1 MLTSHSSLNGKI
13 AMATIAL
20 GKLEYVDPKSIWP
33 MEAKDFTPWLADNL
47 GLLGETLGLD
57 LELVK
62 TEASVGAFACDIEA
76 RETGSGR
83 RVIIENQLAQ
93 TDHGHLGQLIT
104 YAAGL
109 DAAVIVWIAPKVREE
124 HREAIDFLN
133 RHTRETLDFFML
145 ALEVISIS
153 GSPPAVVFKLAASP
167 NAWAKTTATSAN
179 KSASDNTIA
188 YQRFYQ
194 GLMDVLR
201 EKYKFTNAKAAQPQ
215 NWYSFS
221 SGTSGINYN
230 TTFASGNRLR
240 VELYIDV
247 GDLTKNKAIFD
258 ILKEQESVLQGAVG
272 EPLAWERLDGRRA
285 SRISVV
291 RENTSIAYAA
301 AHEDE
306 VREWLI
312 QRLLKFKAVFGP
324 RLKSAMDHSTADFA
338 KANSVTQ

>member
-1 MLTSHSSLNGKI
+1 
-13 AMATIAL
+13 
-20 GKLEYVDPKSIWP
+20 
-33 MEAKDFTPWLADNL
+33 MEAVDFTPWLGENL
-47 GLLGETLGLD
+47 ALLGETLGLD

-62 TEASVGAFACDIEA
+62 TEASVGSFACDIEA
-76 RETGSGR
+76 RDTGSGR

-133 RHTRETLDFFML
+133 RHTRETLDFFMI
-145 ALEVISIS
+145 ALEVIRIS
-153 GSPPAVVFKLAASP
+153 GSLPAVVFKLAASP
-167 NAWAKTTATSAN
+167 NAWAKTTAASAG

-188 YQRFYQ
+188 YQEFYQ
-194 GLMDVLR
+194 GLIDDLR
-201 EKYKFTNAKAAQPQ
+201 EKYKFTNAKVAQPQ

-221 SGTSGINYN
+221 SGTNGITYGA
-230 TTFASGNRLR
+230 TFPSGNRLR

-247 GDLTKNKAIFD
+247 GDAVKNKAIFD
-258 ILKEQESVLQGAVG
+258 ALKSDEIALQAEVVESLV
-272 EPLAWERLDGRRA
+272 WERLDNRRA

-291 RENTSIAYAA
+291 RDNTSIAYAT
-301 AHEDE
+301 AHDE
-306 VREWLI
+306 EIREWLI

-324 RLKSAMDHSTADFA
+324 RLKSAIGMAGSPDASPAA
-338 KANSVTQ
+338 P

>member
-1 MLTSHSSLNGKI
+1 V
-13 AMATIAL
+13 TIPL
-20 GKLEYVDPKSIWP
+20 GKLEYVDPKSIWA
-33 MEAKDFTPWLADNL
+33 MEAVDFTPWLGENL
-47 GLLGETLGLD
+47 ALLGETLGLD

-62 TEASVGAFACDIEA
+62 TEASVGSFACDIEA
-76 RETGSGR
+76 RDTGSGR

-133 RHTRETLDFFML
+133 RHTRETLDFFMI
-145 ALEVISIS
+145 ALEVIRIS
-153 GSPPAVVFKLAASP
+153 GSLPAVVFKLAASP
-167 NAWAKTTATSAN
+167 NAWAKTTAASAG

-188 YQRFYQ
+188 YQEFYQ
-194 GLMDVLR
+194 GLIDDLR
-201 EKYKFTNAKAAQPQ
+201 EKYKFTNAKVAQPQ

-221 SGTSGINYN
+221 SGTNGITYGA
-230 TTFASGNRLR
+230 TFPSGNRLR

-247 GDLTKNKAIFD
+247 GDAVKNKAIFD
-258 ILKEQESVLQGAVG
+258 ALKSDEIALQAEVVESLV
-272 EPLAWERLDGRRA
+272 WERLDNRRA

-291 RENTSIAYAA
+291 RDNTSIAYAT
-301 AHEDE
+301 AHDE
-306 VREWLI
+306 EIREWLI

-324 RLKSAMDHSTADFA
+324 RLKSAIGMAGSPDASPAA
-338 KANSVTQ
+338 P

>member
-1 MLTSHSSLNGKI
+1 M
-13 AMATIAL
+13 TIPL
-20 GKLEYVDPKSIWP
+20 GKLEYVDPKSIWA
-33 MEAKDFTPWLADNL
+33 MEAVDFTPWLGENL
-47 GLLGETLGLD
+47 ALLGETLGLD

-62 TEASVGAFACDIEA
+62 TEASVGSFACDIEA
-76 RETGSGR
+76 RDTGSGR

-133 RHTRETLDFFML
+133 RHTRETLDFFMI
-145 ALEVISIS
+145 ALEVIRIS
-153 GSPPAVVFKLAASP
+153 GSLPAVVFKLAASP
-167 NAWAKTTATSAN
+167 NAWAKTTAASAG

-188 YQRFYQ
+188 YQEFYQ
-194 GLMDVLR
+194 GLIDDLR
-201 EKYKFTNAKAAQPQ
+201 EKYKFTNAKVAQPQ

-221 SGTSGINYN
+221 SGTNGITYGA
-230 TTFASGNRLR
+230 TFPSGNRLR

-247 GDLTKNKAIFD
+247 GDAVKNKAIFD
-258 ILKEQESVLQGAVG
+258 ALKSDEIALQAEVVESLV
-272 EPLAWERLDGRRA
+272 WERLDNRRA

-291 RENTSIAYAA
+291 RDNTSIAYAT
-301 AHEDE
+301 AHDE
-306 VREWLI
+306 EIREWLI

-324 RLKSAMDHSTADFA
+324 RLKSAIGMAGSPDASPAA
-338 KANSVTQ
+338 P